1 MANFTTVLWDL
12 DGTIVDSSPG
22 IYESFRATFAE
33 LQIECPS
40 DEQLRSF
47 MGPPLP
53 ITFGQLLGF
62 DEELT
67 QRAIHTYRKHYLP
80 AGALNASLF
89 PGVVE
94 LIQTCR
100 DAHLAVALATSKG
113 ESGTRIVGEK
123 YDFLRHFHFLGTA
136 SADDKRNT
144 KSDVIAY
151 ALDGLRDQGLDTS
164 NVLLVGDRIHDVEGA
179 REQGIQVAL
188 VEWGFGT
195 ADEWAQADFIAADT
209 DALAAYIG
217 IA

>member
-1 MANFTTVLWDL
+1 MPNFTTVLWDL

-22 IYESFRATFAE
+22 IYDSFRATFAE
-33 LQIECPS
+33 LQIDCPS
-40 DEQLRSF
+40 DQQLRSF

-53 ITFGQLLGF
+53 ITFREHLGF
-62 DEELT
+62 SEELT
-67 QRAIHTYRKHYLP
+67 ERAVQVYRKHYLP

-94 LIQTCR
+94 LIQASK

-123 YDFLRHFHFLGTA
+123 FDFLRHFHFLGTA

-144 KSDVIAY
+144 KADVIAY
-151 ALDGLRDQGLDTS
+151 ALEGLRNQGLNTS

-179 REQGIQVAL
+179 REHGIEVAL
-188 VEWGFGT
+188 VKWGFGT
-195 ADEWAQADFIAADT
+195 PDEWQQADFVVQDAA
-209 DALAAYIG
+209 ALAEVIG